1 MKIIGVHHVQLC
13 IPVDKEQEAKKFYNE
28 ILQLQ
33 EIEKPDELKKNGGMW
48 FKIGPQELHIGVEP
62 QSIPKGKQHPAFLV
76 QDVNEWHNHL
86 LEQGVVIQKEIPIPG
101 FNRFSIRDPFDNRLE
116 FIEPI

>member
-1 MKIIGVHHVQLC
+1 
-13 IPVDKEQEAKKFYNE
+13 
-28 ILQLQ
+28 
-33 EIEKPDELKKNGGMW
+33 MW

-86 LEQGVVIQKEIPIPG
+86 LEQGVVIQKEIPIPVLTV
-101 FNRFSIRDPFDNRLE
+101 FLFVIPLITAWNSSSPSN
-116 FIEPI
+116 